1 MARKNSFGKML
12 AVSMAAAVVGG
23 VAAYLRRKEIEGVV
37 RDIADALDAKEDDG
51 FFSADLGDE
60 PVFHKVPADGENA
73 PEQAPAGEAP
83 AEEPP
88 VEETPVEETPAAQAE
103 SAHEESA
110 PAEASAEE

>member
-88 VEETPVEETPAAQAE
+88 VEETPAAQAE